1 MFVNLMEA
9 LKQPLKPHWEGQV
22 DEYVSAIDWG
32 VTGETVAI
40 GDASGAIYLFD
51 LATLTLRPL
60 ESGQGKS
67 VDCLKFSHDGEFL
80 AAAGQAGQVDLWH
93 MQPEPQQLTT
103 LPGNG
108 WIDRLAW
115 SPRANQLAFQ
125 SGFDVN
131 IWDAAQNTIIHTLK
145 LGGTATT
152 IAWHPTQPLLAIAV
166 KDQIRIWQTKTWQ
179 EQTLLTGTAPIACM
193 GWSPDGEY
201 LAAGLLDRS
210 TLIWDEGNTGLNQS
224 PWQAEGYPGVVK
236 HLVWADQNRPN
247 GSPVL
252 VLTSAEGI
260 VIWEKTAD
268 GTDWETDQLEQH
280 EESIN
285 AIGFQPNTFL
295 LASAAGKVILWPNLQ
310 AAGFAL
316 TIGATASQ
324 FTTLTWHPQGQY
336 LMAGGQQG
344 KLRVWAAA

>member
-1 MFVNLMEA
+1 MFVNLMAA
-9 LKQPLKPHWEGQV
+9 LKPLKPHWEGQV
-22 DEYVSAIDWG
+22 NEYVQAIDWQP
-32 VTGETVAI
+32 TSDLAAI
-40 GDASGAIYLFD
+40 SDASGAIYLLD
-51 LATLTLRPL
+51 LATLTVTPL
-60 ESGQGKS
+60 QPGQDKS
-67 VDCLKFSHDGEFL
+67 IDCLRFSRDGDFL
-80 AAAGQAGQVDLWH
+80 AAAGQAGRVDLWQ
-93 MQPEPQQLTT
+93 MRPEPKQLEA
-103 LPGNG
+103 LLGDG

-115 SPRANQLAFQ
+115 SPRSNQLAFQ
-125 SGFDVN
+125 SGFDVK

-166 KDQIRIWQTKTWQ
+166 KDQIRIWQTQTWQ

-236 HLVWADQNRPN
+236 HLVWADQHRPN

-268 GTDWETDQLEQH
+268 GTDWQTDQLEQH
-280 EESIN
+280 EESIT
-285 AIGFQPNTFL
+285 AIGFQPDTFL
-295 LASAAGKVILWPNLQ
+295 LASAAGAVILWPNLQ
-310 AAGFAL
+310 AAGLAL
-316 TIGATASQ
+316 TSAATASQ
-324 FTTLTWHPQGQY
+324 FTALAWHPQGQY

-344 KLRVWAAA
+344 ELIVWAAAG